1 MTFWEEGVD
10 MWKLPLDGESG
21 RVLEGI
27 LKEALRKVRGDV
39 VVKDNL
45 AVVDDYIVIK
55 GRKVRIEGDI
65 YILAIG
71 KASVAMAK
79 GAEDVLGDRI
89 KGGLV
94 VTKYG
99 FSMPLK
105 MCRVIEAGHPIPD
118 ENGLKAARL
127 AFDLVRGL
135 SEGDILLVLISGG
148 GSALLPAPDG
158 ITLRDKMFVTDLL
171 LKSGATIQEINCVRK
186 HLSFL
191 KGGKLRKA
199 AYPAKVVTMV
209 LSDVIGNDLSSIASG
224 PTFADSTTFEDAVNV
239 LRRYG
244 LWDRVPLSVRRHLQ
258 EGVEG
263 RAQETLKPEDED
275 MNRSITEIIGDN
287 RYFCNVLCEAARKAN
302 ISPVHFT
309 SFVEG
314 EAREVAKVIAA
325 VVKEYLFRR
334 ENTPKLLIFGGE
346 TTVRIKGNGKGG
358 RSQEL
363 ALSLAVSMSGWK
375 GYRVVSIS
383 TDGNDGPTDAAG
395 AVVDDTTLVRAHEK
409 GLNPLSYLDDNDSYH
424 FFDELKNLVFTG
436 PTQTNVNDVVV
447 ALVGYD

>member
-1 MTFWEEGVD
+1 MEEGVD

-21 RVLEGI
+21 RILEEI
-27 LKEALRKVRGDV
+27 LKRAFERVRGDV

-45 AVVDDYIVIK
+45 KLSGDCLVIRGK
-55 GRKVRIEGDI
+55 RVKIEGDI

-79 GAEDVLGDRI
+79 GAEDILGDRL

-99 FSMPLK
+99 FSMPLGR
-105 MCRVIEAGHPIPD
+105 CRVLEAGHPIPD
-118 ENGLKAARL
+118 ENGLRAAR
-127 AFDLVRGL
+127 AAYDLVRGL
-135 SEGDILLVLISGG
+135 SDGDILFVLISGG

-158 ITLRDKMFVTDLL
+158 ISLEDKMFVTDLL

-224 PTFADSTTFEDAVNV
+224 PTFVDSTTFEDAVNV
-239 LRRYG
+239 LKRYG
-244 LWDRVPLSVRRHLQ
+244 LWDRLPSSVRKHLR
-258 EGVEG
+258 EGIEG

-275 MNRSITEIIGDN
+275 MNDSVTEIIGDN
-287 RYFCNVLCEAARKAN
+287 RYFCGVLCDAA
-302 ISPVHFT
+302 IELGVSPIHFT

-314 EAREVAKVIAA
+314 EAREVAKVVAA
-325 VVKEYLFRR
+325 IVKEHLFSDERK
-334 ENTPKLLIFGGE
+334 PQLLIFGGE
-346 TTVRIKGNGKGG
+346 TTVKVQGSGKGG

-375 GYRVVSIS
+375 GYKVVSLS

-395 AVVDDTTLVRAHEK
+395 AVVDDTTLLKAQNR
-409 GLNPLSYLDDNDSYH
+409 GLNPLSYLDNNDSYN
-424 FFDELKNLVFTG
+424 FFNALEGLVFTG

-447 ALVGYD
+447 ALVGYT